1 LADNNDLID
10 ALHKTSIDTLV
21 GSIWPAASVANYEIV
36 QSLWSDYGAIV
47 RIGLNSP
54 VSNKT
59 PATLVAKVVT
69 PPTSAAHPR
78 GWNTDASKHR
88 KLSSYQVERRFY
100 EHYSP
105 QCKTSCRVPSCYGAM
120 GEGGAVTMLLEDLDT
135 EFATRCTHL
144 SVQNARVCLQWL
156 AAFHTQFLG
165 IADPQLWERGTY
177 WHLGTRMDEFAAMPE
192 SALKRAAHQLD
203 TLLNNCQYQT
213 LLHGDA
219 KVANFCFSSSGDKVA
234 AVDFQYTGP
243 GCGMR
248 DVAYFLGSCLKESE
262 LIEHEADLLN
272 TYFQTMADELTS
284 HRPDV
289 NAEAVEAEWRPLY
302 AVSGADFHRFLS
314 GWSPG
319 HQKLTKYSQS
329 LVTRALHIAE
339 IHS

>member
-69 PPTSAAHPR
+69 PPTSAVHPR

-88 KLSSYQVERRFY
+88 KLGSYQVERRFY

-105 QCKTSCRVPSCYGAM
+105 Q
-120 GEGGAVTMLLEDLDT
+120 
-135 EFATRCTHL
+135 
-144 SVQNARVCLQWL
+144 QWL